1 MQEKLRKKLRN
12 YFQIKKNQINFKLL
26 AQYLLLLRLKK
37 DIPEQLTI
45 MIGQINNSKKKK
57 KNNTRKS

>member
-12 YFQIKKNQINFKLL
+12 YFQIKNNQINFKLL
-26 AQYLLLLRLKK
+26 AQYLLHLRLKK
-37 DIPEQLTI
+37 VIPEQSTI